1 MTTTAPAAAAPPS
14 VRSRVNA
21 ANRDYFELS
30 QRAKDAGLM
39 GRRVGAYM
47 TRAVLLAAALG
58 GTTALMFTVGDSWW
72 QLAIAALFGILFTQ
86 AAFLG
91 HDAAHQQ
98 IFANGRRNEWFS
110 RIAGNLVVGL
120 SIAWWT
126 RKHNKHHAHPNTI
139 GRDGDISG
147 GVLVFV
153 PGDEQERTGFMGW
166 LAKRQGWLFIPML
179 SLFSFVLHYEAVAVL
194 FAKRRVK
201 HRWAEAVMI
210 TIRLVGFPVMV
221 FAAMGPAYAGGFLAV
236 QLAVFG
242 IYMGGSFAPNHKG
255 MPLLP
260 QDVQVDFLR
269 RQVLTSRNVTG
280 GRLMNVV
287 MGGLDLQ
294 IEHHLFPR
302 MPSAN
307 LRLVQPLVKEYCA
320 EQGIPYTE
328 MNLVRSYQV
337 IISYLNRVGLG
348 NGFADPMDCPIVSQ
362 LRQPQAPSQVQP
374 QAPSPALS
382 QT

>member
-1 MTTTAPAAAAPPS
+1 MRARPPSVGAMTTIAPTTAAAPP
-14 VRSRVNA
+14 VRSRGNA

-30 QRAKDAGLM
+30 QRAQEAGLL

-47 TRAVLLAAALG
+47 FRTVLLAAALAG
-58 GTTALMFTVGDSWW
+58 AILLMFAVGDSWW
-72 QLAIAALFGILFTQ
+72 QLAVAAVFGILFTQ

-98 IFANGRRNEWFS
+98 IFAKGRHNEWFS
-110 RIAGNLVVGL
+110 RIMGNLVVGL
-120 SIAWWT
+120 SIAWWNK
-126 RKHNKHHAHPNTI
+126 KHNRHHAHPNTI
-139 GRDGDISG
+139 GKDGDISG

-153 PGDEQERTGFMGW
+153 PGDEKGRTGFMGW

-179 SLFSFVLHYEAVAVL
+179 SLFAFALHYEGVAVL
-194 FAKRRVK
+194 FRKHRVK
-201 HRWAEAVMI
+201 HRRAEAIMI
-210 TIRLVGFPVMV
+210 AIRLIGFPVMV
-221 FAAMGPAYAGGFLAV
+221 LAAMGPVYAAGFLAV

-242 IYMGGSFAPNHKG
+242 IYMGGCFAPNHKG

-260 QDVQVDFLR
+260 KDVEVDFLR
-269 RQVLTSRNVTG
+269 RQVLTSRNITG
-280 GRLMNVV
+280 GRLMNIV

-307 LRLVQPLVKEYCA
+307 LRLVRPLVKQLCA
-320 EQGIPYTE
+320 EKGIPYTE
-328 MNLVRSYQV
+328 VNLISSYKV

-362 LRQPQAPSQVQP
+362 LRRPQARP
-374 QAPSPALS
+374 QA
-382 QT
+382 

>member
-1 MTTTAPAAAAPPS
+1 MTTIAPTTAATPP
-14 VRSRVNA
+14 VRSPGTA

-30 QRAKDAGLM
+30 QRAKEAGLL

-47 TRAVLLAAALG
+47 ARAAVLAAALG
-58 GTTALMFTVGDSWW
+58 GAIFLMFAVGDSWW
-72 QLAIAALFGILFTQ
+72 QLAVAALFGILFTQ
-86 AAFLG
+86 VAFLG

-120 SIAWWT
+120 SIAWWNK
-126 RKHNKHHAHPNTI
+126 KHNRHHAHPNTI
-139 GRDGDISG
+139 GKDGDISG

-153 PGDEQERTGFMGW
+153 PGDEQERTGFMRW
-166 LAKRQGWLFIPML
+166 LAKRQGWLFVPML

-210 TIRLVGFPVMV
+210 TIRLIGFPVMV
-221 FAAMGPAYAGGFLAV
+221 LAAMGPVYAAGFMAV

-260 QDVQVDFLR
+260 QDVKVDFLR

-302 MPSAN
+302 MPSSN

-320 EQGIPYTE
+320 EKGIPYTE
-328 MNLVRSYQV
+328 MNLISSYKV

-362 LRQPQAPSQVQP
+362 LGQPQAQSPAQSPGQ
-374 QAPSPALS
+374 SPALS
-382 QT
+382 QA